1 MAYPALTDL
10 ATFVIAIALGVP
22 LVFIFSKALKLRPQ
36 TIMVSEKKKEGFLS
50 LLVFAAV
57 LVATV
62 GIYWFYDKVWVRAT
76 LTADPLYVLRDTIW
90 VALILLPVIAALRW
104 SKQTFESIGVNRKGL
119 KKNFAMGLL
128 TSLVFLLFLG
138 TLASFLGGGF
148 VGFSVPVVYLLMSYI
163 VIGFGEETVFR
174 GYIQTRLT
182 ANRGPRIGIS
192 VTSLFFV
199 LYNFPLG
206 YFCFSGNILLS
217 LLFALWRF
225 STGLLYGYAFHKSQN
240 LLPSSILHTLLVW
253 GGLLFGLY
261 L

>member
-22 LVFIFSKALKLRPQ
+22 LVFIFSKVLKLRPQ

-50 LLVFAAV
+50 LRVFAAV
-57 LVATV
+57 VAATF

-90 VALILLPVIAALRW
+90 IALILLPVIAALRW
-104 SKQTFESIGVNRKGL
+104 SKQTFESIGANRKDL
-119 KKNFAMGLL
+119 KKNLGLGLL
-128 TSLVFLLFLG
+128 TSFVLLLFLG
-138 TLASFLGGGF
+138 ILSPFLGGVF
-148 VGFSVPVVYLLMSYI
+148 AGFSVPVVYLLMSTI
-163 VIGFGEETVFR
+163 VICFGEEIVFR

-182 ANRGPRIGIS
+182 ANRGPRTGIAI
-192 VTSLFFV
+192 TTLLFV
-199 LYNFPLG
+199 VYNFPPG

-217 LLFALWRF
+217 LLYALWRF
-225 STGLLYGYAFHKSQN
+225 STGLLYGYTFHKSQN